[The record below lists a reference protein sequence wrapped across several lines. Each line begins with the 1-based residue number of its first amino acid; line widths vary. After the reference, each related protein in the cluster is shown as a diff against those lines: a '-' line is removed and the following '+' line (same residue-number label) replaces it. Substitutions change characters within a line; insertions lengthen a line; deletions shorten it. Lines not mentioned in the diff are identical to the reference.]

1 MAKPVKNT
9 GFPIEDLKLIEDFI
23 LKDVFKRI
31 WELAAPYLDTR
42 KNDIHTEVSTGF
54 AQRLLAEEGGD
65 EDIVIPAII
74 LHDVGWKKVPE
85 DIQLK
90 AFGPKTSMPEWNR
103 VHEVE
108 GAGIAGEILR
118 KVNYPEDKSL
128 EIQEIIQ
135 GHDSRKAAISRN
147 DSIVKDADKLWRYT
161 ETAIRGIQMGFGLTF
176 KACIER
182 LRKNLE
188 PWFLTKS
195 GKRMAAEEL
204 EKRLKELKQTETAI
218 KKTGEK

>member
-1 MAKPVKNT
+1 MFVRALGAK
-9 GFPIEDLKLIEDFI
+9 FEALKLIEDFM
-23 LKDVFKRI
+23 LKNIYKRI
-31 WELAAPYLDTR
+31 WKLAEPYLDTR
-42 KNDIHTEVSTGF
+42 KNDIHTEISTGF

-90 AFGPKTSMPEWNR
+90 AFGPKASMPEWNR

-108 GAGIAGEILR
+108 GAEIAGEILR
-118 KVNYPEDKSL
+118 KVNYPEYKTS
-128 EIQEIIQ
+128 EIREIIQ
-135 GHDSRKAAISRN
+135 GHDSRKASISRN
-147 DSIVKDADKLWRYT
+147 DSVVKDADKLWRYS

-176 KACIER
+176 EACIER
-182 LRKNLE
+182 LRRNIE

-204 EKRLKELKQTETAI
+204 ENRLEELKKAETAR
-218 KKTGEK
+218 G